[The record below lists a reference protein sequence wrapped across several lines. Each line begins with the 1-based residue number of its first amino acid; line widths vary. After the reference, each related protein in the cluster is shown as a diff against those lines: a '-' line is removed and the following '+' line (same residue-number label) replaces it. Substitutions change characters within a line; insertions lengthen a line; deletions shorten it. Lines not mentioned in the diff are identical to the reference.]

1 MSSATTK
8 KWTRKKEVWAL
19 VRVLEE
25 PSSSHSVALCCLR
38 KVLWPSEA
46 LLLHMK
52 VVWNRGRKV
61 GLISELL
68 FFFVVV
74 VVKVMRV
81 QRKIKTDGLLGPDSI

>member
-19 VRVLEE
+19 VYVLEE

-38 KVLWPSEA
+38 KALWPSGA

-52 VVWNRGRKV
+52 VVWNGGRKV

-68 FFFVVV
+68 FFCSSSSE
-74 VVKVMRV
+74 
-81 QRKIKTDGLLGPDSI
+81 GNACAA